1 MNLLVTGGAGFI
13 GATFVRRRRAH
24 RPDDAIV
31 VLDAL
36 TYAGTRDNLAGVAD
50 VSFVHGDVCDAGLVT
65 RVLAEHRIDHVVHL
79 AAESH
84 VDRSIVAPDAFV
96 RTNVLGTAALL
107 HAARAAQVRR
117 FVHVSTDEVYGEL
130 ADGAAPWRED
140 APLAPRSPYAASKA
154 AADHLVSAFV
164 ATYGM
169 AALITRCTNNYGP
182 RQMPEKLIP
191 RCTLA
196 ALHNRPLPLYG
207 DGRQVRDW
215 IHVDDHCD
223 ALERVLDGGLPGQ
236 IYHVAGDD
244 DRDNLA
250 VARAILA
257 ATGRPEA
264 LLTHVPDRP
273 GHDRRYALDASKIAR
288 ELGFTARR
296 RFTAALP
303 ETVAWYAD
311 HAPWCEAALT
321 RLGAA

>member
-13 GATFVRRRRAH
+13 GATFTRRRRAH
-24 RPDDAIV
+24 RPHDRIV

-36 TYAGTRDNLAGVAD
+36 TYAGTRDNLAGVPD
-50 VSFVHGDVCDAGLVT
+50 VSFVHGDVCDGPLVA

-96 RTNVLGTAALL
+96 RTNVLGTATLL
-107 HAARAAQVRR
+107 RAARDAGVHR
-117 FVHVSTDEVYGEL
+117 FVQVSTDEVYGEL
-130 ADGAAPWRED
+130 ADDDAPWRED

-154 AADHLVSAFV
+154 AADHLVGAFFT
-164 ATYGM
+164 TYGL
-169 AALITRCTNNYGP
+169 ATVITRCTNNYGP
-182 RQMPEKLIP
+182 HQLPEKLIP
-191 RCTLA
+191 LCTLA
-196 ALHNRPLPLYG
+196 ALHNNPLPLYG

-223 ALERVLDGGLPGQ
+223 ALERVLDGGRPGE

-244 DRDNLA
+244 GRDNLA

-288 ELGFTARR
+288 ELGFTPRR
-296 RFTAALP
+296 RFAEALP
-303 ETVAWYAD
+303 ETVAWYRA
-311 HAPWCEAALT
+311 HGPWCEAALA
-321 RLGAA
+321 RLAAA